1 MMKSTVLLLSALALA
16 GATGCTGLHKAQL
29 EIRPLSPRQGGVQS
43 AGIAAGHAL
52 FQRGEYALA
61 MDAYR
66 QVLRH
71 DPGNADAYN
80 GLAISYAAMG
90 RYDIADRFFQLAM
103 SFAPAD
109 TKVRRNFARCL
120 EQQGRHDESRALL
133 ASLATPGTLAA
144 APPRATLAQIAARPV
159 QAAQSNSAAAPA
171 YLVRQSLGEVRL
183 DTLALDHGE
192 NLGRFTP
199 QITVTIVNRAADRA
213 AEKDAA
219 QAEQA
224 DTTAPTEQPP
234 HVAANHLRRGNAGAF
249 LTPVLHEQRQMPDVE
264 EQS

>member
-1 MMKSTVLLLSALALA
+1 MMKSTVLLLGALALA
-16 GATGCTGLHKAQL
+16 GAAGCTGLHKAQL

-71 DPGNADAYN
+71 DPGDADAYN

-90 RYDIADRFFQLAM
+90 RYDIADRFFQLAL

-133 ASLATPGTLAA
+133 ASLAAPGTLPAT
-144 APPRATLAQIAARPV
+144 PRTTLAQIAARPV
-159 QAAQSNSAAAPA
+159 AAARSNGAPA
-171 YLVRQSLGEVRL
+171 PAFLVRQSLTEVRL
-183 DTLALDHGE
+183 DTLALDQGE

-199 QITVTIVNRAADRA
+199 QITVTILNRG

-219 QAEQA
+219 AEQA
-224 DTTAPTEQPP
+224 DIAAPADQPP
-234 HVAANHLRRGNAGAF
+234 HVAANHLRGGNAAPF
-249 LTPVLHEQRQMPDVE
+249 LTPVLHQRRQVPDAK